1 MSRQTSIAS
10 LAAAGVVLYGSSQ
23 VFVPGAPLSSQFQ
36 EVQGSALRGANSV
49 PETVAQP
56 HGSASALGL
65 VGASAVGAVMLGRSG
80 RARASGVARRAEA
93 EVEKPQTFDPAKQ
106 LGTTMP
112 LGFFDPLNFT
122 KVGDEDGFR
131 KLRIAEMKHGRV
143 AMMAAVGAIIQPLVH
158 FPGFKDVPSGIEAV
172 LSPPGTYGFVALIV
186 VSGLLEL
193 VRWKDDENAMDSI
206 GDFGN
211 PLQLGIGQPW
221 GATVEM
227 RNRELNN
234 GRAAMFAIL
243 GIIVAELATGEN
255 GIEQLGLN
263 PGDFSFN

>member
-23 VFVPGAPLSSQFQ
+23 VFVPGAPLSSQIQ
-36 EVQGSALRGANSV
+36 EGQGLALRGTSSV
-49 PETVAQP
+49 PETVAQ

-93 EVEKPQTFDPAKQ
+93 DVEKPPPFDPAKQ
-106 LGTTMP
+106 IGVTSP

-122 KVGDEDGFR
+122 KVGDEEGFR

-172 LSPPGTYGFVALIV
+172 LSPPGTYGFIALIV

-193 VRWKDDENAMDSI
+193 VLWKDDENAMDSI

-243 GIIVAELATGEN
+243 GIIVAELATGKN

-263 PGDFSFN
+263 PADYSF

>member
-23 VFVPGAPLSSQFQ
+23 VFVPGAPLSSQIQ
-36 EVQGSALRGANSV
+36 EGQGLALRGTSSV

-172 LSPPGTYGFVALIV
+172 LSPPGTYGFIALIV

-193 VRWKDDENAMDSI
+193 VLWKDDENAMDSI